1 MADFKRG
8 IVAGIITGTIYLAI
22 SAMLAAIG
30 PESWDITAIYAA
42 GLTPFMFAVD
52 SFVVT
57 ALFNHV
63 VRGIVF
69 GAIFAALYDFLP
81 GAAAVKKGVVLALF
95 LWIVTVTEVIYRTP
109 GWPTST
115 MVVGGAYYYGGAIS
129 LSSLGLALAGII
141 STLVFGTLTGLLW
154 DRLPGKALMEEGQ
167 GRPVLLVS
175 FILGGVTW
183 GVLTL
188 VFLTAVLTN
197 GVPVISPG
205 PLWWESVLFTS
216 VVFLGLP
223 GWVLAYVGWKRA
235 KMGKSG
241 FKWGVAGGAMMAA
254 TGVVLLPGILAIIGG
269 VLSGRKPAIEPST
282 VEIEQQP

>member
-8 IVAGIITGTIYLAI
+8 IIAGIITGIIYVAI
-22 SAMLAAIG
+22 SAILAAID
-30 PESWDITAIYAA
+30 PESLNITDIYAA

-81 GAAAVKKGVVLALF
+81 GGAAVKKGVVLALF
-95 LWIVTVTEVIYRTP
+95 LWIVTVIEVIYRTP

-154 DRLPGKALMEEGQ
+154 DRLPGKALMEERE
-167 GRPVLLVS
+167 GRPLLLVS

-197 GVPVISPG
+197 GAPVTNPG

-223 GWVLAYVGWKRA
+223 GWVLVYVGWKKA

-254 TGVVLLPGILAIIGG
+254 TGVVLLPGVLAVIGG
-269 VLSGRKPAIEPST
+269 VFSRVKAGTEPNVAAIG
-282 VEIEQQP
+282 QQQ